1 MESGLEQG
9 SAFVVYYDGEP
20 VLDMWA
26 GYADIQSLRR
36 WRNDTTTM
44 LFGAG
49 QAITAF
55 LVALMV
61 DRYLQLLKVISCA
74 SNSICY
80 VYRCLSQPLFIF
92 GVFTSITLIFVNAAS
107 TY

>member
-1 MESGLEQG
+1 MESGVEQG
-9 SAFVVYYDGEP
+9 AAFVVYHDGKP

-26 GYADIQSLRR
+26 GYADTQSLRR

-61 DRYLQLLKVISCA
+61 DRYLQLLK
-74 SNSICY
+74 
-80 VYRCLSQPLFIF
+80 
-92 GVFTSITLIFVNAAS
+92 FVNDYKIKILEVVELQIKFVVALMS
-107 TY
+107 